1 MKQWAAAPASQPGGA
16 DGQAAVDVQ
25 RLPGHVA
32 RQRMQQKTDG
42 MGECDHSAL
51 ARYYEK
57 LAKVEI
63 SR

>member
-1 MKQWAAAPASQPGGA
+1 MEMM
-16 DGQAAVDVQ
+16 QA
-25 RLPGHVA
+25 L
-32 RQRMQQKTDG
+32 KTDG